1 MKNKE
6 HKRHDWRLVRLA
18 TLREGWGSGKQQGC
32 WGGMLV
38 GGVTSYKMD
47 HPAACR
53 RLQLSSQI
61 HNQNISAH
69 HQKWEFEKGWVLRGR
84 EGNVML
90 SGGCE
95 WGENV

>member
-1 MKNKE
+1 MENS
-6 HKRHDWRLVRLA
+6 RDAGV
-18 TLREGWGSGKQQGC
+18 
-32 WGGMLV
+32 GMLV
-38 GGVTSYKMD
+38 GGVTSYKMN

-69 HQKWEFEKGWVLRGR
+69 HQKWEFEKVWVLRGR

-95 WGENV
+95 GVRMFRPVLLKLLF